1 MGFNCGIVGL
11 PNVGKSTLF
20 NALTNAGVAAANYPF
35 CTIDPN
41 TGVVAVPDE
50 RLKKIVALVEPDSE
64 VPTTVEFV
72 DIAGLVKGASKGEG
86 LGNQFLGHIKSV
98 DAVAHVVRCFED
110 KDVVHVHGEVDP
122 VRDIEVIKTELILA
136 DLESAEK
143 RLERLGRMVKSGDKE
158 AKAQQ
163 ELLEKIIKELNA
175 GRLLVQV
182 GLTPEEKFTVRDM
195 FFITLKPYFY
205 VCNVSEEGLAND
217 PEAFKKV
224 QELAKSEGVAA
235 VKICGKFEA
244 ELAELKGDERQA
256 FLEDAGLKESGLEVM
271 ARTGYGVLDLI
282 TYFTAGKKEVR
293 AWTIHKGWL
302 APQAAGVI
310 HSDFERGFIK
320 AEVYACEDLFRLGGV
335 QKVKEAGL
343 YRMEGKE
350 YVVKDGDVMLFKF
363 NV

>member
-20 NALTNAGVAAANYPF
+20 NALTNAGAESANYPF

-41 TGVVAVPDE
+41 KGIVPVPDP
-50 RLKKIVALVEPDSE
+50 RLQKIIDLVEPESE
-64 VPTTVEFV
+64 VPTTMEFV

-98 DAVAHVVRCFED
+98 DAIAHVVRCFD
-110 KDVVHVHGEVDP
+110 DSDVVHVHGDVDP
-122 VRDIEVIKTELILA
+122 LRDIDVIHTELTLA
-136 DLESAEK
+136 DMESAQKRIEK
-143 RLERLGRMVKSGDKE
+143 LVRIAKSGDK
-158 AKAQQ
+158 KAIAQK
-163 ELLEKIIKELNA
+163 EVLEKVVAELNEGRMVIKMDLSDEEKELI
-175 GRLLVQV
+175 
-182 GLTPEEKFTVRDM
+182 EDM
-195 FFITLKPYFY
+195 FFITSKPYFY
-205 VCNVSEEGLAND
+205 VCNVSEEGLQND
-217 PEAFKKV
+217 PESFLKV
-224 QELAKSEGVAA
+224 KERAEKEGVKV

-244 ELAELKGDERQA
+244 ELAELEGEEKKA
-256 FLEDAGLKESGLEVM
+256 FLEDAGLTESGLEVM
-271 ARTGYGVLDLI
+271 ARAGYDILNLI

-293 AWTIHKGWL
+293 AWTIEKGTK

-320 AEVYACEDLFRLGGV
+320 AEVYHCEDLFRLGSV

-343 YRMEGKE
+343 LRMEGKD
-350 YVVKDGDVMLFKF
+350 YVVQDGDVMLFKF